1 MTAPPAP
8 PAPPTAPVQ
17 FKVTY
22 TSANV
27 DWELFHRLFDEAL
40 AAVRAQC
47 GRDHPLHIG
56 GEPVAVAGDPIVDV
70 APADTTGVLGR
81 FAPAGVEHVDRAVR
95 VAHAAQRGWGRRP
108 GPQRVG
114 TRRRAAALVRERQ
127 IQLAGLMSLAR

>member
-8 PAPPTAPVQ
+8 PAPPTAPAQ

-47 GRDHPLHIG
+47 GRDHPLYIG
-56 GEPVAVAGDPIVDV
+56 GEPVAVAGDAIVGV
-70 APADTTGVLGR
+70 APAGTSGGLGR
-81 FAPAGVEHVDRAVR
+81 FPPAGGRPAGRAVP
-95 VAHAAQRGWGRRP
+95 APPAAP
-108 GPQRVG
+108 GG
-114 TRRRAAALVRERQ
+114 
-127 IQLAGLMSLAR
+127 

>member
-8 PAPPTAPVQ
+8 PAPPTAPAQ

-47 GRDHPLHIG
+47 GRDHPLYIG
-56 GEPVAVAGDPIVDV
+56 GEPVVVAGDPIVDG
-70 APADTTGVLGR
+70 APADTSGGLGR
-81 FAPAGVEHVDRAVR
+81 FAPAGGEHVDRA
-95 VAHAAQRGWGRRP
+95 A
-108 GPQRVG
+108 
-114 TRRRAAALVRERQ
+114 RAAP
-127 IQLAGLMSLAR
+127 ARP

>member
-8 PAPPTAPVQ
+8 PAPPTAPGQ

-47 GRDHPLHIG
+47 GRDHPLYIG
-56 GEPVAVAGDPIVDV
+56 GAPVAVAGDAIVDG
-70 APADTTGVLGR
+70 APADTNVGLGR
-81 FAPAGVEHVDRAVR
+81 VAPAGVEHGGRAGR
-95 VAHAAQRGWGRRP
+95 APHAPQGGWARP
-108 GPQRVG
+108 
-114 TRRRAAALVRERQ
+114 
-127 IQLAGLMSLAR
+127 

>member
-1 MTAPPAP
+1 MTAPPAR
-8 PAPPTAPVQ
+8 PTAPAQ

-47 GRDHPLHIG
+47 GRDHPLYIG

-70 APADTTGVLGR
+70 APADTTVGLGR
-81 FAPAGVEHVDRAVR
+81 FAPAGGEHGDRALR
-95 VAHAAQRGWGRRP
+95 VAHPAQPGRCHRG
-108 GPQRVG
+108 
-114 TRRRAAALVRERQ
+114 E
-127 IQLAGLMSLAR
+127 